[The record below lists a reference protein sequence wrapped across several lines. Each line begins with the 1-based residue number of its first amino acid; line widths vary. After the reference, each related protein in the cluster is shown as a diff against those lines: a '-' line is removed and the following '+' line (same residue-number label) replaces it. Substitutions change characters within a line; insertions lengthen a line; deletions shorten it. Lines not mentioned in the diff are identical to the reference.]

1 MMLRLY
7 AFVKSS
13 TQDKGTA
20 MGHKIEAAAI
30 TDHEIKSVLAVSSSI
45 KKEINQNVLATKTP
59 KKYITI
65 L

>member
-1 MMLRLY
+1 
-7 AFVKSS
+7 
-13 TQDKGTA
+13 

-65 L
+65 LKLASSNCSKLDSFIV